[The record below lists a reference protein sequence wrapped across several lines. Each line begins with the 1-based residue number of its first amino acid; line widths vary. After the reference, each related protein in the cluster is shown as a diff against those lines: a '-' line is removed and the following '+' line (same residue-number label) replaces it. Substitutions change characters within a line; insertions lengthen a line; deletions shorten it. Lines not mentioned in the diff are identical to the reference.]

1 MSPIFSV
8 VVILFISK
16 VIISKFIVSIV
27 EVSICTPLGQVLASL
42 ENIRLG

>member
-1 MSPIFSV
+1 MSPILSV
-8 VVILFISK
+8 LVIFIISK
-16 VIISKFIVSIV
+16 VIGRLIVSIV